1 MGEQVTDT
9 GETDRETGRWLRLA
23 VVTPTVMVEAVSD
36 LLTVL
41 SEGGVEI
48 GVEREGSVEVAGFF
62 RLTGDPDPVAAP
74 VLERLGEIFALYG
87 EPLPAPGL
95 KVLADQDWATAWQ
108 HYFKPLE
115 IVEGLVIK
123 PSWEEYRPDPGTR
136 VIEMDPGQA
145 FGTGQHE
152 STRLALEL
160 VRARLRERGFSR
172 ALDVGTGTGILAM
185 AVATLAGIPV
195 DAVDNDPSAV
205 QVAEANV
212 RANRLEE
219 LIRVSAT
226 PLAALPGPYSLIMAN
241 IVHDVLAAM
250 VTDFARL
257 LSPGGILILA
267 GLLRGWQEKNM
278 DRLCSRAGLTPLE
291 RRSEGEWVA
300 LALERQ

>member
-1 MGEQVTDT
+1 MTDKR
-9 GETDRETGRWLRLA
+9 ETDRWLRLA
-23 VVTPTVMVEAVSD
+23 VATPAAMVEAVSD

-48 GVEREGSVEVAGFF
+48 GVEKGGLVEVAGFF
-62 RLTGDPDPVAAP
+62 PLTGDPDRVAAP

-115 IVEGLVIK
+115 IVRGLVIK
-123 PSWEEYRPDPGTR
+123 PSWEEFQPDPGTR

-160 VRARLRERGFSR
+160 VRARLRERTFGR

-185 AVATLAGIPV
+185 GVATLAGIPV
-195 DAVDNDPSAV
+195 EAIDNDPTAV
-205 QVAEANV
+205 EAATANV
-212 RANRLEE
+212 RANRLED

-226 PLAALPGPYSLIMAN
+226 PLAALPGPYPLIMAN

-257 LSPGGILILA
+257 LPPGGVLVLA
-267 GLLRGWQEKNM
+267 GLLRGWQEDNM
-278 DRLCSRAGLTPLE
+278 TRLCSRAGLAPLE

-300 LALERQ
+300 LALARQ

>member
-1 MGEQVTDT
+1 MTDKR
-9 GETDRETGRWLRLA
+9 ETDRWLRLA
-23 VVTPTVMVEAVSD
+23 VATPAAMVEAVSD

-48 GVEREGSVEVAGFF
+48 GVEKGGLVEVAGFF
-62 RLTGDPDPVAAP
+62 LLTGDPDRVAAP

-87 EPLPAPGL
+87 EPLPEPGL

-115 IVEGLVIK
+115 IVRGLVIK
-123 PSWEEYRPDPGTR
+123 PSWEEFQPDPGTR

-160 VRARLRERGFSR
+160 VRARLRERTFGR

-185 AVATLAGIPV
+185 GVATLAGIPV
-195 DAVDNDPSAV
+195 EAIDNDPTAV
-205 QVAEANV
+205 EAATANV
-212 RANRLEE
+212 RANRLED
-219 LIRVSAT
+219 LVRVSAT
-226 PLAALPGPYSLIMAN
+226 PLAALPGPYPLIMAN

-257 LSPGGILILA
+257 LPPGGVLVLA
-267 GLLRGWQEKNM
+267 GLLRGWQEDNM
-278 DRLCSRAGLTPLE
+278 TRLCSQAGLAPLE

-300 LALERQ
+300 LALARQ